1 MHDERLFAT
10 SVAAG
15 NGTVF
20 ERVID
25 YLMILQNIKR
35 IKASFAVNLYADSL
49 GAASNL
55 CGSAW
60 NELRLSD
67 CRAGIFGAVLNWLV
81 VGNTTCF
88 CFEWIGVSLR
98 EKEKSGKRKKRQ
110 KSKRVLQMIMSQT
123 IWVQA

>member
-25 YLMILQNIKR
+25 YLVILQNIKR
-35 IKASFAVNLYADSL
+35 IKASFAINRYADSL
-49 GAASNL
+49 GTASDL

-60 NELRLSD
+60 NELRLGD
-67 CRAGIFGAVLNWLV
+67 RGAGIFGAVLNWLV
-81 VGNTTCF
+81 VGNTSTTELLRILLTHSTAIETF
-88 CFEWIGVSLR
+88 ITEPDTSLLTI
-98 EKEKSGKRKKRQ
+98 
-110 KSKRVLQMIMSQT
+110 SKPRP
-123 IWVQA
+123 